1 MCEKMGT
8 SEESEEQHVTQ
19 EESEHASKTITKTRS
34 NISQPVE
41 CAYHDIDEIKEIRH
55 LASFL
60 KESQNY
66 ELPRLLSNSWHSYS
80 PLTVENGYLSPQFN
94 DNSFKPQGGHNS
106 KE

>member
-1 MCEKMGT
+1 MGT

-19 EESEHASKTITKTRS
+19 EESEHASKTITRTRS

-41 CAYHDIDEIKEIRH
+41 CDYQYIDEIKEIRH
-55 LASFL
+55 LTSFS

-80 PLTVENGYLSPQFN
+80 PLTVENGYLSPQIN
-94 DNSFKPQGGHNS
+94 DNSFEPQGGHIS